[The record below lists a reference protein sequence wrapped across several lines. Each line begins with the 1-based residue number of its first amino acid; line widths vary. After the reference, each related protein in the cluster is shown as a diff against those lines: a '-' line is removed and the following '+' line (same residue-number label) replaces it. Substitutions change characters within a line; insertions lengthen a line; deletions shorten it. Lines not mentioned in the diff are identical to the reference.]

1 MKTVLITGCSGLV
14 GTYLIKKF
22 LKENFIVVGVDIKP
36 IPIKI
41 FYEHED
47 NFKYECLDLTADNN
61 IRDVLNR
68 HKPDVVVNAFGVKGS
83 PIRAKESPVDFL
95 YPSFKINTELINQCS
110 KMDIWLIFM
119 SSVGVYAP
127 SEKFVESDVWKTLP
141 SEHDW
146 FPSWSKRMGELL
158 LEAYKVQYGYKK
170 WSIIRP
176 ANIYGEYDDFTGGDT
191 VISSTVKKV
200 YHSDGKIECWG
211 DGSPIR
217 DFVYGEDVADAI
229 YQMYDSQINDIVNFG
244 SGEEITIKSMV
255 ESLIVSSNK
264 TIEVIWD
271 PSKPN
276 GDLRRQMDVTKQNQ
290 YGLFPKT
297 SFKDGLN
304 KVYSYYSKLEPA
316 EGISVSVNDFLK
328 LGYYVGNTNELTT
341 NKVEFFDKIDL
352 LIKSSE
358 TKDIYKY
365 RLDYN
370 IFGPHENYKIH
381 LTEDEIPLRDQYII
395 DNNRKVGQR
404 WWESQGPSYTLD
416 RLTEYFEGISE
427 NLIGKLYPEY
437 IGNMAHVSNFTLY
450 ENGDF
455 IEKHRDGKNEGRICV
470 ILIYLSYEKDY
481 NDGGGQLIIEEN
493 KIQTTVLPINDN
505 FCVLDFTENNPEH
518 EVNAVKNNFRRF
530 TFIDFIYSKD
540 IFTKNQIE
548 NNIT

>member
-22 LKENFIVVGVDIKP
+22 LKEDFIVVGVDIKP
-36 IPIKI
+36 IQIKI

-47 NFKYECLDLTADNN
+47 KFKYECLDLTVDNN

-110 KMDIWLIFM
+110 KMDIWLVFM

-127 SEKFVESDVWKTLP
+127 SEKFVEDDVWKTLP

-176 ANIYGEYDDFTGGDT
+176 ANIYGEYDDFTGGGT

-200 YHSDGKIECWG
+200 YHSDDTIECWG

-229 YQMYDSQINDIVNFG
+229 YQMYDKQINDIVNFG

-255 ESLIVSSNK
+255 ESLILSSNK
-264 TIEVIWD
+264 TIKIIWD

-276 GDLRRQMDVTKQNQ
+276 GDLRRQMDVTKQNL

-304 KVYSYYSKLEPA
+304 KVYSYYCKLEPVD
-316 EGISVSVNDFLK
+316 GISVSINDFLK
-328 LGYYVGNTNELTT
+328 SGYYVGNTNELTT
-341 NKVEFFDKIDL
+341 NKDEFFEKIDL
-352 LIKSSE
+352 LFKSSE

-370 IFGPHENYKIH
+370 IYSPQENYKIL
-381 LTEDEIPLRDQYII
+381 LTEEEIPLREQYII
-395 DNNRKVGQR
+395 ENNRKIGQR

-416 RLTEYFEGISE
+416 RLKEYFEKISE
-427 NLIGKLYPEY
+427 NLMGKLYPEY
-437 IGNMAHVSNFTLY
+437 IGNMSHVSNFTLY

-455 IEKHRDGKNEGRICV
+455 IEKHRDGKNEGRISV

-505 FCVLDFTENNPEH
+505 FCILDFTENNPEH
-518 EVNAVKNNFRRF
+518 AVEAVKNNFRRF
-530 TFIDFIYSKD
+530 TFIDFIYKKD
-540 IFTKNQIE
+540 FFDKSRVAN
-548 NNIT
+548 